1 MGRPNSEITHSDK
14 CYTAIKSQ
22 KCKACY
28 DKYTAEYMRKYR
40 AISKSK
46 KKQEND
52 MKIETRSRAAK
63 VNPLLLEIMCN
74 ECRNNMCDKFV
85 DLCKKCNKAYDA
97 LRKRLYRQKKRKLKS
112 MQQSGTENVLNEIQ
126 NRIQI
131 IDSEP
136 TDVSNKN
143 SNEKSNVI
151 KRDNKPS
158 EIEIITGEPT
168 LVLNKK
174 SNEKSNENQINKDNV
189 EIITSEPTIVAKK
202 V

>member
-112 MQQSGTENVLNEIQ
+112 MQQSGTENVLNEI
-126 NRIQI
+126 
-131 IDSEP
+131 
-136 TDVSNKN
+136 
-143 SNEKSNVI
+143 
-151 KRDNKPS
+151 
-158 EIEIITGEPT
+158 
-168 LVLNKK
+168 
-174 SNEKSNENQINKDNV
+174 
-189 EIITSEPTIVAKK
+189 
-202 V
+202 